1 MRGLI
6 FPLWPMKSQQC
17 ILDLVTHDCKRRCQH
32 YSYGA
37 WRHAGRTSAPAPSQV
52 VLPVKTIS
60 KPDILTSA
68 VTSEQSQTY

>member
-37 WRHAGRTSAPAPSQV
+37 WRHAGRTSAPAP
-52 VLPVKTIS
+52 IS
-60 KPDILTSA
+60 SGPA
-68 VTSEQSQTY
+68 SEDDKQA